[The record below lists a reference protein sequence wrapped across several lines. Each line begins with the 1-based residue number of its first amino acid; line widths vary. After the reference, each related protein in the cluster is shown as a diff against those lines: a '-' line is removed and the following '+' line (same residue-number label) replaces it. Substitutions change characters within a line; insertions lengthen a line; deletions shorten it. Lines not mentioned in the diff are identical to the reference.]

1 MRLTHLIML
10 LALAQTA
17 FAAAGVPAAVAESRE
32 VQATMASKAYLDAH
46 PDLKFR
52 VEGFHALE
60 QGNFDEARAHFT
72 RAASYADKPSQAI
85 LAELAWRGIG
95 QPVDRVLG
103 YAWSDIA
110 AERGYPAFVAQR
122 ERYWSQLSADE
133 QGRVM
138 EVGPPLM
145 AEHGDAAA
153 KPRISRHLR
162 LARRYMLTGRPRK
175 DIIVVVPSPGG
186 QQMVVRGHDFY
197 ANRFW
202 DPEDYQSWVDST
214 WSNPKQGQVEIGE
227 LEQAGAKP

>member
-1 MRLTHLIML
+1 MRLSHLLML
-10 LALAQTA
+10 LALAQ
-17 FAAAGVPAAVAESRE
+17 AAYAATGIPAPVAEGRD
-32 VQATMASKAYLDAH
+32 VQDTMASKTYLDAH

-52 VEGFHALE
+52 VEGLLALE
-60 QGNFDEARAHFT
+60 EGRFDDARAHFI

-85 LAELAWRGIG
+85 LAELAWRGVG
-95 QPVDRVLG
+95 QPADRVLG
-103 YAWSDIA
+103 YVWSDIA

-133 QGRVM
+133 QGRAI
-138 EVGPPLM
+138 EAGQPLM

-153 KPRISRHLR
+153 KPRIARHLR
-162 LARRYMLTGRPRK
+162 LARRYMLSGRPRK
-175 DIIVVVPSPGG
+175 DVTVVVPSPSG
-186 QQMVVRGHDFY
+186 QQMVIRGHDFY

-202 DPEDYQSWVDST
+202 DPEDYQTWVDST

>member
-1 MRLTHLIML
+1 MR
-10 LALAQTA
+10 QA
-17 FAAAGVPAAVAESRE
+17 FLSVFFAFAHAANAAAGTAAPVAEGRD
-32 VQATMASKAYLDAH
+32 VQATMASKTYLDAH

-60 QGNFDEARAHFT
+60 QGRFDEARAHFT

-95 QPVDRVLG
+95 KPVDRVLG

-133 QGRVM
+133 QSRAIEIGQ
-138 EVGPPLM
+138 PLM

-153 KPRISRHLR
+153 KPRIARHLR
-162 LARRYMLTGRPRK
+162 LARRYMFTGRPRK
-175 DIIVVVPSPGG
+175 DVTVVVPSPSG

-214 WSNPKQGQVEIGE
+214 WSNPRQGQVEIGE